1 MKEQLPFY
9 NICSKLIDPYC
20 FLEIPNLV
28 ATQQT
33 YVILSLFSLPFFFL
47 PLSLDYLFLLTL
59 LPHQSGSSREKWEKE
74 RRFIQILLCLTCES
88 GYC

>member
-33 YVILSLFSLPFFFL
+33 YVILSLYLFFFL
-47 PLSLDYLFLLTL
+47 CLLAFVLYAFFFLSYT
-59 LPHQSGSSREKWEKE
+59 
-74 RRFIQILLCLTCES
+74 
-88 GYC
+88 